1 MTTARATPK
10 FERGFKTWAE
20 NTALA
25 LRDSLNLCSTDPLD
39 TFTLADYMEVRV
51 IDMQRLPVSAAT
63 REYLC
68 SASGDE
74 WSAVTVRVGVVD
86 AIVLNPSHSAKR
98 QASDMAH
105 ELSHILRKHQPAQIF
120 VAPKIPIRMRTFDH
134 AQEDEA
140 NWLAGCLLLPRP
152 ALLHILT
159 QGWQDD
165 AACEHYNVSLSML
178 RFRRNVSGVDK
189 QLTAGRRYSYA
200 RS

>member
-1 MTTARATPK
+1 MTSARTTPK

-25 LRDSLNLCSTDPLD
+25 LRDSLDLGPADPLD
-39 TFTLADYMEVRV
+39 TFALADYLEVRV
-51 IDMQRLPVSAAT
+51 IDIQRLSLPDAS

-68 SASGDE
+68 SKSGDE
-74 WSAVTVRVGVVD
+74 WSALTVRVGGVD
-86 AIVLNPSHSAKR
+86 AIVLNPRHSTRR

-120 VAPKIPIRMRTFDH
+120 IAPQIPVRMRTFDR

-152 ALLHILT
+152 ALLHILI
-159 QGWQDD
+159 QGWQDET
-165 AACEHYNVSLSML
+165 ACEYYNVSLQML

-189 QLTAGRRYSYA
+189 QLSVGRGRSYT